1 MATVCWLIQQVSLF
15 WVHQGVSNTRQ
26 ADNDVTTRSC
36 KTFPRIDSA
45 VAVTYVSEPSER
57 GCDSKSRAESVN
69 VCLKILWC
77 LLFSISNAA
86 AAHCP
91 HVQLLDF
98 DKKTTLKSQTW
109 ALITSKTEKLNT
121 LITLKSLWR
130 CFLITFHV
138 SYFTYTPVSG
148 PAMTKKVIFRYFS
161 W

>member
-91 HVQLLDF
+91 HVTNYFKVTNMSPDHIQDWEIKHFNHVKVPVKMFFDHISCVVLHLYSGIWTSN
-98 DKKTTLKSQTW
+98 DKKSH
-109 ALITSKTEKLNT
+109 
-121 LITLKSLWR
+121 
-130 CFLITFHV
+130 F
-138 SYFTYTPVSG
+138 
-148 PAMTKKVIFRYFS
+148 
-161 W
+161 